1 MADQHTEAHSK
12 QPSPVPADIVPGGYL
27 TCYADG
33 VYEIIDANQYV
44 IDLLE
49 CDGLEDLKD
58 FSACALARL
67 LRESD
72 SANMREST
80 WMYRGMRDNVMHANF
95 RVPTKSGK
103 TVAIDTFARLVTRE
117 GERSILHM
125 FLVEL
130 ERGGTIDSLT
140 GLYGFEEFVFAANRE
155 AERLFALGERP
166 ALIVLDLMGMKTF
179 NANHGFEAG
188 DDALTALADVLL
200 RHFKPDFCC
209 RFAGDGFCVICDSK
223 VVEHELSCVFAE
235 YAREGSLGTPPV
247 MAGAYTMNAGEVITT
262 AFDRAKLAL
271 EADVSTW
278 DSHLSWF
285 TNEMRA
291 EALLRVYVLGHLDA
305 AIEQGWIRPHYEA
318 IVRSTTG
325 AICCESATAA
335 WHDPLYGEL
344 DPEFFVKT
352 LEEAGLR
359 HKLDLHL
366 VDRVI
371 ADIMVRIGEGRPV
384 VPCAVNVSVAV
395 SNLADEFARRADAA
409 GLDHRYLYADINGS
423 EVTSEAETFE
433 REVNRLHEAG
443 FEVWLDDFGGGPL
456 ALELLENCEL
466 DLIRMDTA
474 LMHGADPVKRQIMSE
489 GFVRSVKSLGIKT
502 MAEMVGTRQEAD
514 EMIGIGCDM
523 LQGCRFLLPEGAE
536 DDKKLL
542 DVPGALI
549 EPVSEKRYWDTVA
562 LVNLSDLTSQWLD
575 TGDDDALEPELPAAI
590 VEERSG
596 AWHVLRATDICMKML
611 RQRDML
617 GEVSSS
623 VVVYFPFRTN
633 PKFNDAVERSRQSGT
648 WEIINDSYDANVG
661 LQFYIMPLVSC
672 DTADAYIVTSMRT
685 SFGSALGK
693 YGDVPAAYAVLKLIY
708 DEGDLTP
715 NDAEYV
721 YANALYAEWGGYR
734 TSDFIGRSLIEV
746 ASDEAAF
753 WLELC
758 TKAVETGEG
767 VHDVM
772 YLGAAKHWISYNVT
786 PSLYAGHCIIAFT
799 LADAEE
805 RERQELIQMV
815 MIDPL
820 TGLKNRRGID
830 AEIDLRL
837 HGHPEIPFVLILLDI
852 DDFKSINDIH
862 GHDMGDAALRV
873 LARVLVTTF
882 PTSAVIGRNGGDE
895 VLIVLF
901 EDDARRTEYYLDRL
915 YATDITCELHDDTCV
930 LTLSA
935 GYSWRTEQNNLME
948 AYSQA
953 DRALYAAK
961 FAGKHCYRAWEP
973 SILES
978 PKRSMYSFMAN
989 ELTDSIP
996 VPLIS
1001 HRPDGSILYVNDEFA
1016 RLLGYE
1022 SKQDL
1027 LEVADDS
1034 LEGIL
1039 VGSEWPRF
1047 LGLTARARAQHEG
1060 GDTFET
1066 EYLARCKDGAIIKV
1080 RCRSRLSVSDNR
1092 GELFFAA
1099 LDAV

>member
-1 MADQHTEAHSK
+1 MAEQHTEAYSNL
-12 QPSPVPADIVPGGYL
+12 SSLVPGGYL
-27 TCYADG
+27 VCYADG
-33 VYEIIDANQYV
+33 GYEVIDANKYV
-44 IDLLE
+44 IDLIE

-58 FSACALARL
+58 FSAHTVPRL
-67 LRESD
+67 LKEPSN
-72 SANMREST
+72 SSMREST
-80 WMYRGMRDNVMHANF
+80 WMKRGMRGGVMHADF

-103 TVAIDTFARLVTRE
+103 TIAIDTFARLMRRE
-117 GERSILHM
+117 GERPILHM

-140 GLYGFEEFVFAANRE
+140 GLYGFEEFVYAANEE

-179 NANHGFEAG
+179 NANYGFEAG
-188 DDALTALADVLL
+188 DAALVALADVLL
-200 RHFKPDFCC
+200 RHFKADFCC

-223 VVEHELSCVFAE
+223 VVEHELSCAFAE
-235 YAREGSLGTPPV
+235 YAREGVEGMPPV
-247 MAGAYTMNAGEVITT
+247 MAGAYTMNAGEAITT

-271 EADVSTW
+271 EADTRTW

-285 TNEMRA
+285 TNEMRS
-291 EALLRVYVLGHLDA
+291 EALLRVYVLAHLDA
-305 AIEQGWIRPHYEA
+305 AIDEGWIRPHYEA

-325 AICCESATAA
+325 AICCESVTAA
-335 WHDPLYGEL
+335 WVDPIYGEL
-344 DPEFFVKT
+344 DPDFFIQV

-359 HKLDLHL
+359 HKLDLCII
-366 VDRVI
+366 DRAI
-371 ADIMVRIGEGRPV
+371 ADIMVRIASGKPV
-384 VPCAVNVSVAV
+384 VPCAVNVSIGTPDLTGELVRRVDAV
-395 SNLADEFARRADAA
+395 
-409 GLDHRYLYADINGS
+409 GLDRKYLYVELKGNKATT
-423 EVTSEAETFE
+423 EVESFE
-433 REVNRLHEAG
+433 REIARLHEAG
-443 FEVWLDDFGGGPL
+443 FEVWLDDFGGGPATL
-456 ALELLENCEL
+456 NLLEGSEL
-466 DLIRMDTA
+466 DLIKIDST
-474 LMHGADPVKRQIMSE
+474 LIHGKDHAKRQIVGE
-489 GFVRSVKSLGIKT
+489 GFVRSVKHLGIKT

-514 EMIGIGCDM
+514 EMIGIGCDL

-549 EPVSEKRYWDTVA
+549 EPVDEKRYWDTVA

-575 TGDDDALEPELPAAI
+575 MGDDDALEPELPAAI

-596 AWHVLRATDICMKML
+596 AWHVLRATDICMRML

-623 VVVYFPFRTN
+623 AVVYFPFRTT

-672 DTADAYIVTSMRT
+672 DAADAYLVTSMRT

-693 YGDVPAAYAVLKLIY
+693 YGDVPAAYAVLKLVY
-708 DEGDLTP
+708 DGDGSQP
-715 NDAEYV
+715 VDAEYV
-721 YANALYAEWGGYR
+721 YANALYAEWGAYR
-734 TSDFIGRSLIEV
+734 TAGFIGRSLTEV
-746 ASDEAAF
+746 TGDEAAF

-758 TKAVETGEG
+758 AKAVETGEG
-767 VHDVM
+767 VHDVA
-772 YLGAAKHWISYNVT
+772 YLRTAKHWISYNVT

-815 MIDPL
+815 MVDPL

-830 AEIDLRL
+830 AEIELRL
-837 HGHPEIPFVLILLDI
+837 HENPEVAFVLILLDI

-862 GHDMGDAALRV
+862 GHDVGDEALRK
-873 LARVLVTTF
+873 LARVLEATF
-882 PTSAVIGRNGGDE
+882 PKTAVIGRNGGDE

-901 EDDARRTEYYLDRL
+901 EDDARHVEYYLDRL
-915 YATDITCELHDDTCV
+915 YATDIVCELNDDSCA

-935 GYSWRTEQNNLME
+935 GYSWRTDKNNLME
-948 AYSQA
+948 TYTEA

-973 SILES
+973 GILEPS
-978 PKRSMYSFMAN
+978 QRSLLSFMAK
-989 ELTDSIP
+989 ELADSIP
-996 VPLIS
+996 VSLIS
-1001 HRPDGSILYVNDEFA
+1001 HRLDGSILYVNDEFA
-1016 RLLGYE
+1016 GLLGYE
-1022 SKQDL
+1022 GKQDL
-1027 LEVADDS
+1027 LEATDDS
-1034 LEGIL
+1034 LESIL
-1039 VGSEWPRF
+1039 VGSEWSRF
-1047 LGLTARARAQHEG
+1047 LGLTARARTQYAS

-1066 EYLARCKDGAIIKV
+1066 DYLARCKDGSIIKV
-1080 RCRSRLSVSDNR
+1080 RCRSRLSVSDSR
-1092 GELFFAA
+1092 GELFFSTMS
-1099 LDAV
+1099 LV